1 MLAMKWLGINWRQ
14 SVAEFV
20 VIVFGVLAALT
31 IDQWWTE
38 REDRNTEAEYISR
51 IRADLNQDIR
61 NFTWIEEVFE
71 TKARIIKDLRD
82 QPVSALLSRDLEA
95 LLQDLVFSGY
105 YGLPE
110 TRSTTF
116 DELSSTGRLML
127 IQDVALRDGLSRYH
141 VHHEFMSELL
151 LVQFHGDYLRL
162 LHESLPGELLYQW
175 LLSNNLDDPEAL
187 QRGLDVLKS
196 DPRLVAAANAEI
208 RYAVSQIYTTRRF
221 RNLAEELLELLQE

>member
-1 MLAMKWLGINWRQ
+1 MNVLKINWQ
-14 SVAEFV
+14 QVLIEFV
-20 VIVFGVLAALT
+20 VIVIGVLSALAV
-31 IDQWWTE
+31 DQWNDN
-38 REDRNTEAEYISR
+38 RNDRAIEAEYLMR
-51 IRADLNQDIR
+51 LRADLNQDIR
-61 NFTWIEEVFE
+61 GFTGMEDVFE

-95 LLQDLVFSGY
+95 LFQDLVFSGFI
-105 YGLPE
+105 GLRE

-127 IQDVALRDGLSRYH
+127 IQDVALRDGLSSYH
-141 VHHEFMSELL
+141 IYHEFMSELL
-151 LVQFHGDYLRL
+151 LVQFQGDYLSL
-162 LHESLPGELLYQW
+162 LFESLPGELLYQW
-175 LLSNNLDDPEAL
+175 QLSNKLDDPEAL

-208 RYAVSQIYTTRRF
+208 WYAASQIYHTRRF

>member
-1 MLAMKWLGINWRQ
+1 MNVLKINWQ
-14 SVAEFV
+14 QALTDFV
-20 VIVFGVLAALT
+20 VIVIGVLAALAV
-31 IDQWWTE
+31 DQWNDN
-38 REDRNTEAEYISR
+38 RNDRATEAEYLMR
-51 IRADLNQDIR
+51 LRADLNQDIR
-61 NFTWIEEVFE
+61 SFTRNEEVFE

-127 IQDVALRDGLSRYH
+127 IQDVALREGLSRYH
-141 VHHEFMSELL
+141 ITHEFMSELL
-151 LVQFHGDYLRL
+151 LVGLHGDYLRL

-175 LLSNNLDDPEAL
+175 LLSNILDDPEAL

-208 RYAVSQIYTTRRF
+208 RYAVQQIYETRRF

>member
-20 VIVFGVLAALT
+20 VIVFGVLAALA

-61 NFTWIEEVFE
+61 NFTRFEEIYE

-105 YGLPE
+105 YGVPG
-110 TRSTTF
+110 TQSTTF
-116 DELSSTGRLML
+116 YELSSTGRLML
-127 IQDVALRDGLSRYH
+127 IQDVTLRDGLSRYYID
-141 VHHEFMSELL
+141 HEFMSELL
-151 LVQFHGDYLRL
+151 LAQFHGDYVRL

-175 LLSNNLDDPEAL
+175 QLSSNLDDPEAL

-208 RYAVSQIYTTRRF
+208 RYAVSQIYHTRRF